1 MYRRNESELDR
12 ISGLPFLLKIVYVD
26 FFLTLKICFLNWS
39 FILKQETALKLK
51 KKKTENTNSSKTGS
65 EFRGI
70 ASTSS
75 SARHSKNLNNLHWFL
90 YSVTQIVTVSPA
102 YQEEGRC
109 LFISAQINVESGNKL
124 TLLVTKLCQLQTH
137 SSVSSLATSQ
147 VLIYMMSNGQNISLA
162 KNHSL
167 YGWVSS
173 D

>member
-1 MYRRNESELDR
+1 MSQSWTGSQGCLSCSKYSMW
-12 ISGLPFLLKIVYVD
+12 I

-51 KKKTENTNSSKTGS
+51 KKKQTKNTNSSKTGS
-65 EFRGI
+65 EFCEI

-124 TLLVTKLCQLQTH
+124 TPLVTKLCQLQTH
-137 SSVSSLATSQ
+137 SSVCSLATSR

-167 YGWVSS
+167 YVWVSS